1 MISSLRYKFR
11 QCGLEFVHN
20 VRNFFFSGFKF
31 KACNDTKSK
40 QKRSKWKLSLVNYY
54 VEINTVTKPFHSLF
68 CITVMHFYSNSFI
81 QNPLL
86 SLLFACLDLV
96 AMYMYM
102 CIGDVHLHVLAQWR
116 SIVFI

>member
-20 VRNFFFSGFKF
+20 VRNFFFSGFKLGLGLGL
-31 KACNDTKSK
+31 ARNDTKSK

-68 CITVMHFYSNSFI
+68 V
-81 QNPLL
+81 LL
-86 SLLFACLDLV
+86 
-96 AMYMYM
+96 
-102 CIGDVHLHVLAQWR
+102 
-116 SIVFI
+116 